1 MHAVAVAVLV
11 ELALL
16 AQEPLAEQV
25 VLVSQM
31 A

>member
-1 MHAVAVAVLV
+1 MHEVAEAVLV

-16 AQEPLAEQV
+16 AQEALAEQV